1 MAAAETADRID
12 HLIFLSECFSI
23 HGLIKFLKSLL
34 SLLAVAIT
42 ILIVI
47 GITEQTQYTSRII
60 AEARLGG
67 VELLLQGLHE
77 LI

>member
-12 HLIFLSECFSI
+12 HLIFLSKGLAI
-23 HGLIKFLKSLL
+23 HGFIKFFKRLL
-34 SLLAVAIT
+34 GLFTVAIT

-47 GITEQTQYTSRII
+47 GITEEAKNTIRII

-67 VELLLQGLHE
+67 VELRLEGLHK